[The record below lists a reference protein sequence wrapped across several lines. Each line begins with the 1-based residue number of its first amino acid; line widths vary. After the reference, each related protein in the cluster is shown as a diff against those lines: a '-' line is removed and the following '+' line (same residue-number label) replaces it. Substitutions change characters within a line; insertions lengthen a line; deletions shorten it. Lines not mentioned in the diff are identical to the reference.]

1 MTSINEKDHLGHV
14 FFSGVIETETGL
26 DAEQE
31 SVVEFLDKVNKNG
44 YEVIYLTSRGM
55 VRDNN
60 TREYL
65 FEVTNKM
72 FSTMN

>member
-1 MTSINEKDHLGHV
+1 M
-14 FFSGVIETETGL
+14 IETETGL

-65 FEVTNKM
+65 FEVSYQC
-72 FSTMN
+72 FQR

>member
-1 MTSINEKDHLGHV
+1 M
-14 FFSGVIETETGL
+14 
-26 DAEQE
+26 
-31 SVVEFLDKVNKNG
+31 VEFLDKVNKNG

-65 FEVTNKM
+65 FEVTNQM
-72 FSTMN
+72 FSKMN